1 MSLKIGD
8 KIQVLDDDFEGIV
21 RQINGDEI
29 LVETPDGFLMPYAMR
44 EVIRISGQEVDMR
57 EVRVN
62 RENVQAIKSDIELP
76 RKAPVTRVKGEIPP
90 PEYDLHIEKLHK
102 NHKHLQPYDII
113 LLQLDTAQYQIEQA
127 IKKRKPKIVLI
138 HGVGDG
144 RLREE
149 LEYMVRRYEE
159 ASFRDANY
167 QKYGQGAIEISFSY
181 NL

>member
-8 KIQVLDDDFEGIV
+8 KIQVLDDNFEGIV

-29 LVETPDGFLMPYAMR
+29 QVETPDGFLMPYSSK
-44 EVIRISGQEVDMR
+44 EVIKISHQEVELRD
-57 EVRVN
+57 VRFN
-62 RENVQAIKSDIELP
+62 SENVRESKSDQPLP
-76 RKAPVTRVKGEIPP
+76 RKNVVRVKGEIPP

-159 ASFRDANY
+159 ASFRDGNY
-167 QKYGQGAIEISFSY
+167 QKYGQGAIEVSFNY

>member
-1 MSLKIGD
+1 MSIKIGD
-8 KIQVLDDDFEGIV
+8 KIQVLDDAFEGVV
-21 RQINGDEI
+21 RQINGDE
-29 LVETPDGFLMPYAMR
+29 LQVETPDGFLMPYNLR
-44 EVIRISGQEVDMR
+44 EVIKVSNQEISLRDVRFNSENIR
-57 EVRVN
+57 ES
-62 RENVQAIKSDIELP
+62 KSDNEVP
-76 RKAPVTRVKGEIPP
+76 RKAIVTRVKGEIPP

-102 NHKHLQPYDII
+102 NHKALQAYDII

-149 LEYMVRRYEE
+149 LEYMVRRYEQ

-167 QKYGQGAIEISFSY
+167 QKYGQGAIEISFNY